1 MHRILLNIIFL
12 ITINTLNLFAQLSEN
27 SMEDGGTIRGRVLES
42 QSNNPIEYS
51 NIVLLSTIDS
61 SLVTGGITDSNGKFT
76 LSKIPNG
83 SYILDVRFLGFESQ
97 SFNVEIVPGK
107 MNLDLGVIFLSPSK
121 IDIGEVVVQG
131 QRSPVSYQID
141 KKVIDVSQIQTAI
154 SGDAVDILEN
164 VPSIT
169 VDVDGNVS
177 LRGSGSFT
185 VLIDGRPSVLDAQD
199 ILQQIPAS
207 SIASIEIITNPS
219 AKYDPEGTAGI
230 INIVLNENKRSGF
243 SGVVNANAGLNDKYG
258 GDFLFEYVDNSYST
272 HLGVDYN
279 RRFSPGDRR
288 QENIFQTEQN
298 INFINSF
305 GDREWGRISYS
316 ARAGIEF
323 RFGQSNILS
332 FGGRLGSRES
342 LQSSLLNFSQWSVNN
357 PETFNY
363 ISRSERSRESVFFAL
378 NSNFVHKFSSGGHE
392 LSAEVVYSSNE
403 SDEFTRLTDINSDIQ
418 FDGKWTTE
426 DGPSS
431 DLRGKID
438 YILPINESLKFE
450 SGYQGQIDLS
460 EENTSLREYNPLT
473 GIYEI
478 QPEYTYKTNYTRSEH
493 ALYGILSNKWDNFGF
508 QTGLRSEYTFRTVEL
523 PLLDQ
528 EFKID
533 RWDYFPSLHGSYEFS
548 EGKQFMASY
557 TRRIERPRGWQ
568 LEPFDTWMDANNV
581 RRGNPALEPEFIDSY
596 ELAVQTYVGQVSLS
610 TELYYKITNN
620 KIERVKSVFGDDVT
634 LNTVENIGKDYSF
647 GSEIMFLFDPV
658 NFWNIN
664 LMGNLYNYR
673 VEGILYNE
681 PFSRE
686 SFNWQA
692 RINNVFKMTGT
703 TQLQI
708 NARYNSPSVSS
719 QGRREGYFS
728 TDLAIKQDLFDNFL
742 TLTFQVRDVLGT
754 AKYEYTSEGLN
765 FYNYNYFNRESPIV
779 MLNARINI
787 NPFKKERGEREERN
801 GFENEEF

>member
-107 MNLDLGVIFLSPSK
+107 MNLDLGEIFLSPSK

-548 EGKQFMASY
+548 EGRQFMASY

>member
-548 EGKQFMASY
+548 EGRQFMASY